1 MDDAMDLSK
10 GASVI
15 PCTYAELPGKVH
27 HWFVAK
33 TPLVMLIEG
42 NGPFDVQFDYPEDDP
57 TKKTAIK

>member
-15 PCTYAELPGKVH
+15 PCTYAELPGKCITGS
-27 HWFVAK
+27 WRK
-33 TPLVMLIEG
+33 RRLVMLIEG